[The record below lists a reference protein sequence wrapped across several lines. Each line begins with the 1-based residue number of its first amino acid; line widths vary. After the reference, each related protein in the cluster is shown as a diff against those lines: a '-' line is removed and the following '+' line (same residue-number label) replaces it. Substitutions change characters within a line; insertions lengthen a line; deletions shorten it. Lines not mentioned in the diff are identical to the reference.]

1 MKFDGILSVFHHN
14 SALLHSLVLV
24 ASYLTL
30 TFGNLCGVKQ
40 IASEAAHEMDKFHFI
55 SFLNFILEAEIVSF
69 L

>member
-40 IASEAAHEMDKFHFI
+40 IASEAAHEMDTNLIAQLQSSARFSSNLGF
-55 SFLNFILEAEIVSF
+55 
-69 L
+69 